1 MKKVIIFGGSGFI
14 GSHLVEELKDSY
26 EIVIITRRPRTLEKQ
41 FEKKITVHRLR
52 TRDISKIVAE
62 FEDAEV
68 VINLAGENVN
78 GRWNKKKMAK
88 IRNSR
93 LDVDSVIVRTC
104 RSVAKMPKVIIQG
117 SGMGVYGLSRNTI
130 DVTEETPLGQRG
142 FLPKVAISHEDA
154 FKQLEKLTRVVY
166 IRTGL
171 VLDANDGALPKI
183 AAPYKYYLGGK
194 LGNGNQWNSWIHI
207 KDEVRAIRFL
217 IENKDTKGAY
227 NLTAPN
233 PVKQKELA
241 AGLGKILKRPSFMPK
256 PSFLLRLYLG
266 AMADELLLNGLKV
279 LPEKLINDGFK
290 FKFETIDSALS
301 DIYGDSK

>member
-14 GSHLVEELKDSY
+14 GSHLVEELKEDY
-26 EIVIITRRPRTLEKQ
+26 KIVIITRRPRSVGKQ
-41 FEKKITVHRLR
+41 FDENVTVLRLR

-62 FEDAEV
+62 FEDAEA
-68 VINLAGENVN
+68 VINFAGENVD
-78 GRWNKKKMAK
+78 GRWNKKKMDK

-93 LDVDSVIVRTC
+93 LDVDSIIARAC
-104 RSVAKMPKVIIQG
+104 RSVSKLPKVIIQG

-142 FLPKVAISHEDA
+142 FLPKVAIGHEDA

-183 AAPYKYYLGGK
+183 AAPYKYYMGGK
-194 LGNGNQWNSWIHI
+194 LGSGNQWNSWIHI

-217 IENKDTKGAY
+217 IENKDAKGAF

-233 PVKQKELA
+233 PIKQKELNTK
-241 AGLGKILKRPSFMPK
+241 LGDVLGRPSFLVK
-256 PSFLLRLYLG
+256 PSFFLRLYLG

-279 LPEKLINDGFK
+279 IPEKLINDGFK
-290 FKFETIDSALS
+290 FNFETIDSALS
-301 DIYGDSK
+301 DIYGDS